1 MVQVLRV
8 SVFASLF
15 LLAGA
20 TAAHAEDETTASP
33 AAVQEES
40 LRLPV
45 LVALI
50 GGGARFRNIH
60 LEVGD
65 GTGGSEPRTFDTG
78 AYFDFGWHLLIR
90 PAAARSPRASI
101 RAIAIQIDGGSGI
114 GLEVQPAGT
123 GISLKT
129 NTWRLLG
136 QFGYLY
142 PINRLQVGGFVGV
155 GGDVFT
161 IDLNSVLPSSS
172 IVYVRLGPAV
182 VYDILPSFLILR
194 ADFGLRLPFFYG
206 GLEDAYGTDG
216 SGVGLDAALTLGGR
230 VPAGFTYAFRFGWE
244 YYHLRFAGPTTNVPA
259 MGNGA
264 EGSDHAVTFQF
275 LFGWSL

>member
-182 VYDILPSFLILR
+182 VYDILPNFLI
-194 ADFGLRLPFFYG
+194 
-206 GLEDAYGTDG
+206 
-216 SGVGLDAALTLGGR
+216 
-230 VPAGFTYAFRFGWE
+230 
-244 YYHLRFAGPTTNVPA
+244 
-259 MGNGA
+259 
-264 EGSDHAVTFQF
+264 
-275 LFGWSL
+275 